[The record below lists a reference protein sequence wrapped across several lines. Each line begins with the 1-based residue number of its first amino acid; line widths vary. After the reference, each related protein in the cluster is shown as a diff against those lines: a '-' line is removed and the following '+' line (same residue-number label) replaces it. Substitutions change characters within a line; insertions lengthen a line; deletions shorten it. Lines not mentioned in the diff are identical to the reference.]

1 MFLSHLPSSQQSSLG
16 LLFAKHLLNL
26 FLLYT
31 LIQTSASVCVL
42 SHFSHVQ
49 LCDPMDCTLPGSSVH
64 GESPGKNTR
73 VGCCALLQGIFP
85 TQGSNSGLS
94 HCRQI
99 LYRLSHQGSP
109 RILEWVAYPLS
120 RGSSQPRDCTQVS
133 CIASRFFT
141 S

>member
-85 TQGSNSGLS
+85 TQGLYPGLLHS
-94 HCRQI
+94 KQI
-99 LYRLSHQGSP
+99 LYQLSYQGSP
-109 RILEWVAYPLS
+109 IMDLVMTETILEVAKATTVLAVTTAKLHILDP
-120 RGSSQPRDCTQVS
+120 
-133 CIASRFFT
+133 
-141 S
+141 

>member
-85 TQGSNSGLS
+85 TQGSDL
-94 HCRQI
+94 R
-99 LYRLSHQGSP
+99 
-109 RILEWVAYPLS
+109 PL
-120 RGSSQPRDCTQVS
+120 CLLHW
-133 CIASRFFT
+133 
-141 S
+141 